1 MVSMNRVIVAGNLA
15 KDPELKETSNGKTL
29 GIFPLAVSRQW
40 KSNSGEAKK
49 QVYFFRI
56 VVWNKSAENCA
67 KFLTKGKAV
76 LVEGRLQNRS
86 FATANGE
93 MRYTTEII
101 GDNVTFLNNHSSSKD
116 KPNSEKPASAAA

>member
-1 MVSMNRVIVAGNLA
+1 MNRVIVAGNLA
-15 KDPELKETSNGKTL
+15 RDPELKETSNGKSM

-40 KSNSGEAKK
+40 KTKSGESKK

-56 VVWNKSAENCA
+56 IVWNKSAENCA

-86 FATANGE
+86 FAATNGE
-93 MRYTTEII
+93 TRYTTEII
-101 GDNVTFLNNHSSSKD
+101 GDNVTFLNNNSGSKNND
-116 KPNSEKPASAAA
+116 IKLADQGQPLQQ